1 MSGAVLVPTTTAAKL
16 TDAQTKYHALMTG
29 QLASVFVDQSGEQV
43 RFTQA
48 DPTGLY
54 NYIQMLMAQLAQ
66 EASGTM
72 AHERRRLRP
81 LGFTFG

>member
-1 MSGAVLVPTTTAAKL
+1 
-16 TDAQTKYHALMTG
+16 
-29 QLASVFVDQSGEQV
+29 
-43 RFTQA
+43 
-48 DPTGLY
+48 
-54 NYIQMLMAQLAQ
+54 MLMAQLAQ